1 MTVKWTAWGGLR
13 ETRKGG
19 DAAPPRDVTDIHVC
33 DVVRRW
39 WSWFSS
45 PSERNCASAHDQRQ
59 VRVCDRSNDVVHK
72 EQWNGDMFYSF
83 WVFTSLFDLSWTLCF
98 WRRKVPRIHTVL
110 HPFQEY
116 LSENHVVNLLL
127 CTRIHTYM
135 LNTYFA
141 KEHVLLS
148 YASRW
153 LKWPK
158 MITILFAYPVRY
170 NKEKPYHWSFEV
182 NFRRFSRSI

>member
-59 VRVCDRSNDVVHK
+59 VCVCATGRMTSSTRN
-72 EQWNGDMFYSF
+72 NGMEICFIVFGFLPRCLIWVEPFVFGDEKFHGFIQFY
-83 WVFTSLFDLSWTLCF
+83 TY
-98 WRRKVPRIHTVL
+98 
-110 HPFQEY
+110 QEY
-116 LSENHVVNLLL
+116 PSE
-127 CTRIHTYM
+127 
-135 LNTYFA
+135 
-141 KEHVLLS
+141 S
-148 YASRW
+148 YVQSGVETFLPGFGHGW
-153 LKWPK
+153 LKHCAIVHLWGGQQN
-158 MITILFAYPVRY
+158 ILGVILRT
-170 NKEKPYHWSFEV
+170 
-182 NFRRFSRSI
+182 

>member
-110 HPFQEY
+110 HLSRVSLWKLCPEWCRNIPARFRTWLAETLCHSAFVGWAAEY
-116 LSENHVVNLLL
+116 FGRDSQNLAGMLL
-127 CTRIHTYM
+127 HNSLVALLVYKHCYMFTHT
-135 LNTYFA
+135 FC
-141 KEHVLLS
+141 
-148 YASRW
+148 
-153 LKWPK
+153 
-158 MITILFAYPVRY
+158 
-170 NKEKPYHWSFEV
+170 
-182 NFRRFSRSI
+182 